1 MGFLSFIRRYSYPF
15 KDKTQNRAYAL
26 QHMQS
31 RGFSRDGVLNGN
43 DVVHPV
49 LIIGPGPVGLVLTIL
64 LTKLGINCTVLE
76 RNKAFSKY
84 PQAHF
89 INNRSMEIFHKIDGL
104 VEEIQRSQPPVD
116 LWRKFIYCTSLSGSI
131 LGSVDHIQPQDLE
144 HVVSPVSVAHFS
156 QYKLTMLL
164 LKRLENLGFQICA
177 PESLEGNEQS
187 CDKKIMM
194 GHECVSIEASSEFVT
209 VTASSIIKGKRVE
222 QNIHCNILIGTD
234 GAGSI
239 VRKLVGIEM
248 RGEKDLQKLV
258 SVHFFS
264 KDLGQFLLKENPGM
278 LFFIFNTEA
287 IEVLVAH
294 DLRQGE
300 FVLQIPFYPP
310 QQTIEDFSPKAC
322 EKLISKLVGQE
333 FGDADVIDIKP
344 WVMHAEVAENFICS
358 GNRILLA
365 GDAAHQFP
373 PAGGFGMNTGIQD
386 AHNLAWKIAS
396 VIKGIAPTSVL
407 NTYEIKRKPIALFNA
422 RLSLE
427 NYKAAMFVPAAL
439 GLDPTVANTVHQFF
453 VNGIGSILPSGLQKV
468 ALDGIF
474 GIGRAQVSEFVLNES
489 NPLGSSRLAKL
500 RHIFEEG
507 KSLQLQFPAED
518 LGFRSTYARE

>member
-1 MGFLSFIRRYSYPF
+1 MLS
-15 KDKTQNRAYAL
+15 
-26 QHMQS
+26 
-31 RGFSRDGVLNGN
+31 
-43 DVVHPV
+43 
-49 LIIGPGPVGLVLTIL
+49 
-64 LTKLGINCTVLE
+64 
-76 RNKAFSKY
+76 
-84 PQAHF
+84 
-89 INNRSMEIFHKIDGL
+89 
-104 VEEIQRSQPPVD
+104 
-116 LWRKFIYCTSLSGSI
+116 
-131 LGSVDHIQPQDLE
+131 DLE

-300 FVLQIPFYPP
+300 FVLQ
-310 QQTIEDFSPKAC
+310 
-322 EKLISKLVGQE
+322 V
-333 FGDADVIDIKP
+333 
-344 WVMHAEVAENFICS
+344 W
-358 GNRILLA
+358 
-365 GDAAHQFP
+365 
-373 PAGGFGMNTGIQD
+373 
-386 AHNLAWKIAS
+386 
-396 VIKGIAPTSVL
+396 
-407 NTYEIKRKPIALFNA
+407 
-422 RLSLE
+422 
-427 NYKAAMFVPAAL
+427 
-439 GLDPTVANTVHQFF
+439 
-453 VNGIGSILPSGLQKV
+453 
-468 ALDGIF
+468 
-474 GIGRAQVSEFVLNES
+474 
-489 NPLGSSRLAKL
+489 
-500 RHIFEEG
+500 
-507 KSLQLQFPAED
+507 
-518 LGFRSTYARE
+518 